1 MTRMSWILGLVLLT
15 AYFTTGLPGCK
26 PAPDPS
32 PMTDTAAITVPEN
45 GTAAFNVKLSSVP
58 ASDVTVTVARQSGDA
73 DITVQSGTSLTFTT
87 ANWSVYQ
94 PVALAAANDADTTNG
109 TATIRCSAPGLTD
122 VDVTATEQDDD
133 TVLAPKALVGWVH
146 DTAGQPISGA
156 AIMAGTQTSSTDA
169 AGLFRFES
177 VEQTAA
183 LLASVE
189 AAGYTANSR
198 AVDTASVV
206 LPTANFVLKL
216 REAPQ
221 SLNVDTGGTVQD
233 GLGNTLTLA
242 AKSLVTKDGKLVSGN
257 VDISI
262 TALNVTVAAEL
273 KAFPGTF
280 DGVALVRKAGETV
293 QLETFALAEYDVRQ
307 NGVKLQLNTPGSI
320 RLKLNDNRL
329 AVDAVAPLWFF
340 NEATGLWEETGN
352 GTVKSD
358 GHGGLY
364 WEADIPHL
372 CWWNADRPINEKQ
385 CLTGRVLDQLGNPV
399 SGAQV
404 YGEGVDYSGSGSAAT
419 DSEGRYCMDVKC
431 GSTVRVSAV
440 MPWAASPMDSKEVVM
455 PNLCGVT
462 CAGGIC
468 VELPALAASFPSCIE
483 GHVRSSGT
491 AVSGAAVYSS
501 VGASAVTDSNGYYK
515 MSVPANVAIA
525 VYVLGGP
532 ATIVTS
538 LAQSSPCVQVDFPPV
553 AGNEGEGEPGVE
565 TVMLPGGVPLA
576 MVWVPAGTFM
586 MGMHGYEQDA
596 YTPWESPEHEVTLS
610 QGFWMGK
617 FEVTQAQW
625 KAVMN
630 GANPSYFQGAN
641 AGNANTDHRPV
652 EQAPWN
658 AIQTFITA
666 LNAHIVSTNQGAAVR
681 LPTEA
686 EWEYACRAGSTTR
699 FYWGDDPD
707 YTLIGAYA
715 WYSGNDSPVGTKD
728 VGGKIPND
736 FGLCDM
742 SGNVSEFVQDW
753 FDYYPNVPAT
763 DPAGPVTGTK
773 RVIRGGSFGDYG
785 GYCRSATR
793 NSYGPLDIA
802 SMIGFRLAR

>member
-1 MTRMSWILGLVLLT
+1 MKRTPQVLALVLMV
-15 AYFTTGLPGCK
+15 ACFTTVLWGCK
-26 PAPDPS
+26 PATTPLLV
-32 PMTDTAAITVPEN
+32 TDKVAVTVPEN
-45 GTAAFNVKLSSVP
+45 GIAGFQVKLSSVP
-58 ASDVTVTVARQSGDA
+58 SSDVTVTVAWQGGDA
-73 DITVQSGTSLTFTT
+73 DITVQSGTNLTFTT
-87 ANWSVYQ
+87 SNWSVYQ
-94 PVALAAANDADTTNG
+94 PVVLAAANDADATNG
-109 TATIRCSAPGLTD
+109 SATIRCSAPGLAD
-122 VDVTATEQDDD
+122 VEVTATELDDD
-133 TVLAPKALVGWVH
+133 TALAPKALVGWVR
-146 DTAGQPISGA
+146 DTAGQAITGA
-156 AIMAGTQTSSTDA
+156 AVTAGTHTSSTDA
-169 AGLFRFES
+169 TGLFRFES

-183 LLASVE
+183 LLTSVE
-189 AAGYTANSR
+189 ATGYTANSR
-198 AVDTASVV
+198 AVDTASVD

-221 SLNVDTGGTVQD
+221 TLNVDTGGTVQD

-242 AKSLVTKDGKLVSGN
+242 AKSLVTKDGKSVTGN
-257 VDISI
+257 VDVSI

-329 AVDAVAPLWFF
+329 AVDAVVPLWFF

-364 WEADIPHL
+364 WEANIPHL
-372 CWWNADRPINEKQ
+372 CWWNSDRPINEKQ
-385 CLTGRVLDQLGNPV
+385 CLTGKVLDQLGNPV

-404 YGEGVDYSGSGSAAT
+404 YGDGLDYSGSGSAT
-419 DSEGRYCMDVKC
+419 TGSDGQYCMDVKC

-440 MPWAASPMDSKEVVM
+440 MPWAALPMDSKDVVM
-455 PNLCGVT
+455 PDLCGVT

-468 VELPALAASFPSCIE
+468 VELPALAASFPACIE
-483 GHVRSSGT
+483 GHVRSSGA
-491 AVSGAAVYSS
+491 AVSGATVYSS
-501 VGASAVTDSNGYYK
+501 VGASAVTDVDGYYK
-515 MSVPANVAIA
+515 ISVPANVDIA
-525 VYVLGGP
+525 VYVLRGP

-538 LAQSSPCVQVDFPPV
+538 SAQNPPCVQVDFPPV
-553 AGNEGEGEPGVE
+553 AGSEGEGEPGTE
-565 TVMLPGGVPLA
+565 TVMLPGSVPLA

-586 MGMHGYEQDA
+586 MGRNASEQNSLDSED
-596 YTPWESPEHEVTLS
+596 PRHEVTLS
-610 QGFWMGK
+610 HGFWMGK
-617 FEVTQAQW
+617 YELTQAQW

-641 AGNANTDHRPV
+641 AGNANTDNRPV
-652 EQAPWN
+652 EQVAWDTV
-658 AIQTFITA
+658 QTFITA
-666 LNAHIVSTNQGAAVR
+666 LNAHIVSTNQGAAMR

-715 WYSGNDSPVGTKD
+715 WYSGNDSPFATKD
-728 VGGKIPND
+728 VGGKIPNA
-736 FGLCDM
+736 FGLYDM
-742 SGNVSEFVQDW
+742 SGNVDEFVQDW
-753 FDYYPNVPAT
+753 YDYYPYTPAVT
-763 DPAGPVTGTK
+763 DPAGPATGTK
-773 RVIRGGSFGDYG
+773 RVFRGGWVGDYG
-785 GYCRSATR
+785 GYCRSAYR
-793 NSYGPLDIA
+793 NGYGPLDI
-802 SMIGFRLAR
+802 SMQMGFRLAR